1 MLVILTL
8 PWDPSWGAYE
18 RIAMLIPAK
27 SRKGQ
32 GSLEYIMMLSAVGI
46 VVVVALA
53 MVIQLK
59 GTALHAFTNNGTSIS
74 AQLSNELNNLTNS
87 V

>member
-1 MLVILTL
+1 MRIGIPYMTEM
-8 PWDPSWGAYE
+8 GALL
-18 RIAMLIPAK
+18 LIAK

-53 MVIQLK
+53 MVMQLK
-59 GTALHAFTNNGTSIS
+59 GTALHAFTSNGTSIS
-74 AQLSNELNNLTNS
+74 SQLGSELHNLTNS
-87 V
+87 T

>member
-1 MLVILTL
+1 M
-8 PWDPSWGAYE
+8 
-18 RIAMLIPAK
+18 RIGMPYMTEMRALLLIAK

-53 MVIQLK
+53 MVTQLK
-59 GTALHAFTNNGTSIS
+59 GTALHAFTSNGASITS
-74 AQLSNELNNLTNS
+74 QLGSELSNLTNS

>member
-1 MLVILTL
+1 M
-8 PWDPSWGAYE
+8 
-18 RIAMLIPAK
+18 RIEIPYMTEARALLLAARSK
-27 SRKGQ
+27 RGQ

-59 GTALHAFTNNGTSIS
+59 GTALHAFTSNGTSIS
-74 AQLSNELNNLTNS
+74 SQLGSELSNLTNS